1 MHRQTWSSRELQLLR
16 RRPPPLLLLL
26 PRLSDSISSQSCT
39 RSLIW
44 DPSSISVSG
53 TRTQRHAAVSRF
65 SILPRAHSVL
75 CFLSLCAA
83 MLDLERNGQ
92 GAMLTCSG
100 AYKDGSLRVVRNGIG
115 VREEADIELPGIQ
128 GVWSLKSSPAQ
139 EFHKM
144 LVQTFATETRILAL
158 EPSEDEADAGELALA
173 ECEVPGF
180 DATQRTLFCAN
191 VGEFLLQVT
200 QNSCRLV
207 DPQSLQLV
215 DEWRIPAGSA
225 AASSSGKIT
234 VASAN
239 RSQVLLASGRVLLL
253 LVLDGRR
260 LRLERQLTLDEEISC
275 LDCTPLGGSAAASAS
290 FVAVCCWRD
299 YTVRI
304 LRASTLEEVSREKL
318 GETVA
323 RSVLFAQFE
332 SDDAASASSYLMC
345 GLGDG
350 NLISF
355 ELAPANAALS
365 GRKKL
370 AIGTSGI
377 ELRAFQTKDGPHVF
391 ASCDR
396 PTVISSAHGRLLYSN
411 VNSPNVSHMAPFHAE
426 VFQDCLS
433 LVSGSRLIIGRMDAI
448 QKLHISKIKT
458 GGQPRRLA
466 LHAGSKTVAVVVV
479 EQAPLN
485 QAGNLT
491 GETHKIKLFE
501 ADGFAKVHEL
511 ELQLNETALSIA
523 SLRLNVHAT
532 VASGSS
538 SSSSPALP
546 EYLVVGTAYLNPEE
560 PEPTTGRLLVL
571 EVDSAS
577 NGRAQL
583 RIVSEQKIMGGAW
596 TVDAIQGRIVAGV
609 NARVVIYRCVGAP
622 SSSASSA
629 ASDRFHLEKECD
641 YPGNIMVL
649 SVIASRDGQY
659 VMVGDMMR
667 SMCIL
672 HYKSVSNGG
681 SAQGS
686 KSAGSL
692 EEVVRDYDSAWLT
705 AMASFSPNDDV
716 VIMADH
722 HFNLTTLRRPIEA
735 VAEEERA
742 RMEVVGKVRRASQQ
756 RDMQQR
762 NTHGMVCCALRSLSV
777 PPVSLPAL
785 FSGTRAR

>member
-1 MHRQTWSSRELQLLR
+1 
-16 RRPPPLLLLL
+16 
-26 PRLSDSISSQSCT
+26 
-39 RSLIW
+39 
-44 DPSSISVSG
+44 
-53 TRTQRHAAVSRF
+53 
-65 SILPRAHSVL
+65 
-75 CFLSLCAA
+75 

-128 GVWSLKSSPAQ
+128 GVWSLKTSPAN
-139 EFHKM
+139 EHYKM

-180 DATQRTLFCAN
+180 DATQRTLLCAN
-191 VGEFLLQVT
+191 IGEFLLQVT

-215 DEWRIPAGSA
+215 DEWRIPAASA
-225 AASSSGKIT
+225 GASSSGKIT

-239 RSQVLLASGRVLLL
+239 RSQLLLASGRVLLL

-275 LDCTPLGGSAAASAS
+275 LDCTPLGGSSAVAAS
-290 FVAVCCWRD
+290 FVAVCMWRD
-299 YTVRI
+299 YTVRV

-332 SDDAASASSYLMC
+332 SDDASNASSYLMC

-355 ELAPANAALS
+355 ELAPTNAALS

-411 VNSPNVSHMAPFHAE
+411 VNNKNVSHMAPFHAE
-426 VFQDCLS
+426 VFPDCLS

-448 QKLHISKIKT
+448 QKLHIGKIKT
-458 GGQPRRLA
+458 AGQPRRLA

-501 ADGFAKVHEL
+501 ADGFAKVHEI

-523 SLRLNVHAT
+523 SLRLNVHGT
-532 VASGSS
+532 IASGSS
-538 SSSSPALP
+538 SASTPALP

-560 PEPTTGRLLVL
+560 PEPTTGRILVL
-571 EVDSAS
+571 AVDSAS
-577 NGRAQL
+577 TGRAQL

-609 NARVVIYRCVGAP
+609 NARVVIYRCVGA
-622 SSSASSA
+622 SASASSA
-629 ASDRFHLEKECD
+629 ASGGFHLEKECD

-659 VMVGDMMR
+659 VMVRHTRARICPSLFLSSHCITGWIRGLTTEGIEPNPAPSPSDRSRAERVLSVLLCVAVLCVQSCVQVGDMMR

-672 HYKSVSNGG
+672 HYKSISNSSG

-705 AMASFSPNDDV
+705 AMASFSPNDEV

-722 HFNLTTLRRPIEA
+722 HFNLVTLRRPIEA

-742 RMEVVGKVRRASQQ
+742 RMEVVGKVRHTTQHGLLRTLSLLCVCASL
-756 RDMQQR
+756 
-762 NTHGMVCCALRSLSV
+762 TPVLSHCCV
-777 PPVSLPAL
+777 PVA
-785 FSGTRAR
+785 FR